1 MNLNS
6 INLKL
11 IIGAFYLLILF
22 TVLYFLF
29 SFVDV
34 KDLMSYEFIRLNK
47 DTIIQYKNNNFLF
60 LSISFFI
67 FSIIWVLLL
76 GFAAPILLFAGFVFG
91 KWFGILVSLVA
102 TSIGATL
109 LYLLAKLFFSDFIR
123 EKLENKFSHLIK

>member
-76 GFAAPILLFAGFVFG
+76 GFAASILLFAGFVFG

-109 LYLLAKLFFSDFIR
+109 LYLLS
-123 EKLENKFSHLIK
+123 LIHI